1 MATLEK
7 FNTIRI
13 SIFLLYLV
21 AGFFLTSSNVL
32 GACGDFGSVSTSAQ
46 DYCQYLGPSSG
57 YTDCEG
63 SGERAYFSASG
74 DLVNYRCYDM
84 CRPFGICS
92 CTGVFACSG
101 CTSRSG
107 TYQNCLTIC
116 GSDCDSECVD
126 AKDCSTD
133 NQGGIETSG
142 HLAGCVYL
150 NGRSCTTPD
159 GSSGVCS
166 NGVCIV
172 NRYLAPNSPQIRI
185 WQGTSTSISHSI
197 KDWTSVSCSSGNN
210 PYTCKYYIGTSSDP
224 AFCQYEGNYYFQ
236 WRFQSSTGTWYYTD
250 SSGNYV
256 ARTSSSPSGVFM
268 YNINYDADSNDCECK
283 MGPGHYNLGGEISGC
298 CGDDSNEYV
307 SDGIGDNTLDPYII
321 SSDLKA
327 CCNSGTDCVYN
338 NGCYQSDRQGPDVD
352 QDGDYDWCGYP
363 GTWRDCNTDAQC
375 GGGNV
380 FGDYEVCDTNSHDC
394 KLACYNKTCVA
405 GQSYCDDEFLGETL
419 YCMNSTSSA
428 TQSSYVEN
436 PAGGNDNEGYCLQDE
451 YYDPNYG
458 CKPKEGKDFCYN
470 YLDGKMCGTGNTA
483 SVVDCNL
490 IGQYCSF
497 DDGTYKDVVV
507 IEATEDPLQVVGK
520 GLRSPTNTSEECKET
535 DGGDDPKNWGCA
547 YIMHAE
553 DNDDGQVEDGEEDD
567 DSQSIV
573 VEVGCDYNS
582 SDDRLIEYYCSE
594 EGDEILTKEYICKT
608 VGKKSKTPH
617 CFETPSG
624 SGDSDE
630 EPKERRL
637 NSLIG
642 EWL

>member
-1 MATLEK
+1 MDE
-7 FNTIRI
+7 FNTKRI
-13 SIFLLYLV
+13 SIFLLFLV
-21 AGFFLTSSNVL
+21 AGFFLMPFNVL

-172 NRYLAPNSPQIRI
+172 NRYIAPKSLQIRI
-185 WQGTSTSISHSI
+185 WQGTSTSIYNSI
-197 KDWTSVSCSSGNN
+197 IDWTSVSCSSGNN

-268 YNINYDADSNDCECK
+268 YNINYDSDSNDCECK
-283 MGPGHYNLGGEISGC
+283 VGTGHYNLGGEISGC
-298 CGDDSNEYV
+298 CGDDANEFV
-307 SDGIGDNTLDPYII
+307 SSGVGDNTLDPYFI
-321 SSDLKA
+321 SSDSKA
-327 CCNSGTDCVYN
+327 CCNSNTDCVYN
-338 NGCYQSDRQGPDVD
+338 NNCYTSNTQGPDVD

-363 GTWRDCNTDAQC
+363 GTWRDCNTSAQC
-375 GGGNV
+375 GGGTV
-380 FGDYEVCDTNSHDC
+380 FGEYEVCINNDC
-394 KLACYNKTCVA
+394 KVACYNQPCVA
-405 GQSYCDDEFLGETL
+405 GYSECVDEISGETL

-428 TQSSYVEN
+428 SQSSYVEN
-436 PAGGNDNEGYCLQDE
+436 PTGGNTNERYCHQDQ
-451 YYDPNYG
+451 YYDPVFG
-458 CKPKEGKDFCYN
+458 CQPKEGEDICYN
-470 YLDGKMCGTGNTA
+470 YLDPTECGTGNTA
-483 SVVDCNL
+483 SVVYCNL
-490 IGQYCSF
+490 VGEYCSF
-497 DDGTYKDVVV
+497 DDGTYKDIVK
-507 IEATEDPLQVVGK
+507 IESTNAPLQVVGK
-520 GLRSPTNTSEECKET
+520 GPMSPTSTSGECIDTDSGDKPKE
-535 DGGDDPKNWGCA
+535 WGCV
-547 YIMHAE
+547 YIMTAE
-553 DNDDGQVEDGEEDD
+553 KNNEDD
-567 DSQSIV
+567 FQIV
-573 VEVGCDYNS
+573 VSEMGCDYV
-582 SDDRLIEYYCSE
+582 SDGKLIEFYCS
-594 EGDEILTKEYICKT
+594 GGEILAKEYTCEKIIKT
-608 VGKKSKTPH
+608 EDNTSYCFKTPSDSRSV
-617 CFETPSG
+617 TP
-624 SGDSDE
+624 
-630 EPKERRL
+630 PKKDHP
-637 NSLIG
+637 IHKP
-642 EWL
+642 